1 MHMLHKN
8 SQGLASFTCFVYLRG
23 MRYLSLA
30 ALQVGLA
37 DLFAHRHT
45 DLVASKT
52 GTMYEPILLE
62 RKSVVDGLP
71 EATGAGKPFADAL
84 TDADSRHDGFGAAL
98 WHFTE
103 AYLCWPDISA
113 DVRGAIERVRAA
125 FIPQIDLL
133 QASYV
138 NESKAAIDNK
148 NDLVKLEKDL
158 KSIPIAGGLSLY
170 DWCAGFVGAGESIAK
185 LLSERADA
193 DTGARSLAGKI
204 RTSTISI
211 LGRFRAALADEIA
224 TNKALPA
231 DLDARVF
238 GYFDELNGMRA
249 DAVAAA
255 HHRAHATQPAPAPQS
270 TAQKT
275 G

>member
-1 MHMLHKN
+1 
-8 SQGLASFTCFVYLRG
+8 

-37 DLFAHRHT
+37 DLFANRHP
-45 DLVASKT
+45 DLVASKA
-52 GTMYEPILLE
+52 GQMYEPILLE
-62 RKSVVDGLP
+62 RKSIMDGLP
-71 EATGAGKPFADAL
+71 EPNGTTKPLADAL
-84 TDADSRHDGFGAAL
+84 TEGDARHDGFGAAI
-98 WHFTE
+98 WHLTE
-103 AYLCWPDISA
+103 AYLRWPDISA
-113 DVRGAIERVRAA
+113 DLRNAIERVRFA
-125 FIPQIDLL
+125 FVPQLDVL

-138 NESKAAIDNK
+138 NEAKAAIDNK
-148 NDLVKLEKDL
+148 NDLVKLENDL

-170 DWCAGFVGAGESIAK
+170 DWCTGFIAGGETIAK
-185 LLSERADA
+185 LLSERADT
-193 DTGARSLAGKI
+193 DTGARREAGKL

-238 GYFDELNGMRA
+238 GYFDQMHDMRA
-249 DAVAAA
+249 DALAAA
-255 HHRAHATQPAPAPQS
+255 HRAHSPQPASPPPAEG
-270 TAQKT
+270 T